1 MPMKVKLIMDLMHDS
16 VMSKTT
22 HMVSDDDMGIALC
35 RKSLDLL
42 CFLALDDPMDAGE
55 KSPEEKEG
63 KVCLWGCR
71 APPPSLSILCT

>member
-1 MPMKVKLIMDLMHDS
+1 MNVKLIMDLMHEG
-16 VMSKTT
+16 VISKST

-35 RKSLDLL
+35 RNSLDLL
-42 CFLALDDPMDAGE
+42 CFLALDDPKDAGE

-71 APPPSLSILCT
+71 PPLPSLSILCT